1 MSSLRVLAGLIL
13 LAVPVWFAFIS
24 MVPVPQYRV
33 GGIDDFLPAIRAC
46 LALYGGAAAG
56 LVVALLSRSTHTSA
70 GTVFRAC
77 FGGSLFAVILA
88 IVIAGAG
95 NLWGLVLIFGAAFSA
110 VIALGVQLI
119 WEAMSPE

>member
-1 MSSLRVLAGLIL
+1 LIL
-13 LAVPVWFAFIS
+13 LAVPVWFALTS
-24 MVPVPQYRV
+24 MVPQYRV

-56 LVVALLSRSTHTSA
+56 LVVVLLGRSTHTSA

-95 NLWGLVLIFGAAFSA
+95 NLWGLVLIFGAVFSA
-110 VIALGVQLI
+110 IIALGVRLV
-119 WEAMSPE
+119 WEAMRPD

>member
-1 MSSLRVLAGLIL
+1 MRILAGFVL
-13 LAVPVWFAFIS
+13 LAVPVWFALIS

-56 LVVALLSRSTHTSA
+56 LVTVLLSRSTSTSA

-77 FGGSLFAVILA
+77 FGGSMFAVILG
-88 IVIAGAG
+88 IVIAGSG

-110 VIALGVQLI
+110 IIALGVQLV
-119 WEAMSPE
+119 WEAMTAPQ